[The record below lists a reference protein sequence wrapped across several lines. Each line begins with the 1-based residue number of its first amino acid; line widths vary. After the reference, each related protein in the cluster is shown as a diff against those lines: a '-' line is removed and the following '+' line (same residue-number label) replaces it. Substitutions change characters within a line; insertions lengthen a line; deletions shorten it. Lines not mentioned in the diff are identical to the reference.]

1 MPLDPAPVGDDETPH
16 PAPAESRW
24 RDLAAAMARAV
35 RRQCPGWL
43 ADHAQD
49 IAQAALAKVMASE
62 RAREG
67 ERPLTSFYLHR
78 VAHSVLVDE
87 IRRRK
92 RRPEVPLD
100 GVTAAGEEVRT
111 VEPAAASD
119 PERDASFRQLGAAV
133 RDCLAAAK
141 RERRL
146 AVTLYLQG
154 HTVPETARIL
164 GWDAKRAENL
174 VYRGLAD
181 LRQCLLG
188 KGHRP

>member
-1 MPLDPAPVGDDETPH
+1 
-16 PAPAESRW
+16 
-24 RDLAAAMARAV
+24 MARAV
-35 RRQCPGWL
+35 RRQCPSWL

-49 IAQAALAKVMASE
+49 IAQAALAKVMTAE
-62 RAREG
+62 RGREG

-92 RRPEVPLD
+92 RRPEVPLE
-100 GVTAAGEEVRT
+100 GVTEAGEEVRS

-119 PERDASFRQLGAAV
+119 PESDASFRELGAAV